1 MLKHHSKNSA
11 GPHAERTSTLLSVS
25 LGQTH
30 GKSKY
35 FAALALVCFIAFASI
50 SLIFLMRGRSLIWE
64 LDGKNLYYT
73 FFAYEGE
80 LLRAIASSFFTG
92 GSFDFSTYT
101 FNAGFGDDAYLL
113 LAGHIT
119 DPLNLLSAFCPP
131 DKAEYLYEFLI
142 FVRFYM
148 AAVAFSLFCFSRGK
162 SKDASL
168 CASLAYVL
176 CGYVVMLAAFRH
188 AFFINF
194 AILLPLIFMGA
205 DRLFT
210 NKSPWLFIG
219 AFAVSFIYSV
229 YTSYMACIFLLVYCL
244 IVYFA
249 FPRRRSVGDFALLVA
264 KFAGCLVLGFLLS
277 AVLSLPSITSLLSM
291 ERIGMERPIPFFQTL
306 GFYEQLAA
314 NITGGSAS
322 YYCTIIGVV
331 PTVSIFAVLAAGKLI
346 NKPERLSLLIGV
358 ALCLAGICIAY
369 VGSVMNGFGYST
381 DRWQI
386 IWGVCGAYAVA
397 LALPA
402 LRHFALRN
410 WVRLDIGLALL
421 LAFLL
426 LTPTKKL
433 QFWVVFA
440 IIAVILAGAVTVTF
454 LRGRQQHANNT
465 KRPSRGC
472 RPFRHALPIA
482 VTFLLIGS
490 STASYDILLSRHG
503 YGTLSTFMRS
513 GTLYDYTH
521 AMPLEDHLD
530 EIDTN
535 YRIDRSDIST
545 GRNVSFGLGYKG
557 MDYYSSMYN
566 QNLDNFRRDMG
577 IADNATNF
585 IYNGVQGRLAL
596 DAILGARY
604 YIASQSTLDTVPY
617 GYRKLE
623 DLGESVNGNTYYLY
637 ESSAALPL
645 AFVYD
650 SVIPFSTYEALTPPE
665 KQEAIT
671 RACVLEESEAEADAL
686 PLSLQTTAE
695 EATVS
700 TGEGATLRDGHIIV
714 TKKDAAITIAVAGE
728 TNCENYLFFSG
739 LAFHPMSQSTAQ
751 ELARDKNASLSYKDF
766 PESSSFKPAG
776 SSRISVESG
785 ETYRSFNLLSP
796 YDGQYGGKSEW
807 AVNLGYSEKPLSEIT
822 ITFGEVGDYDCSSI
836 YFARQPVAPILENL
850 SVLQKAN
857 TATIEFLPTGV
868 DIDVG
873 ASQTDK
879 DNERFVFVSL
889 PYSDGWSATLDGQPV
904 EIEKANVG
912 FMAIPVDDSAHT
924 ITMRYSTPGLRTGA
938 RISFITI
945 CAFVVFFAGR
955 SLQRRKRG

>member
-1 MLKHHSKNSA
+1 MLNHHAKNSN
-11 GPHAERTSTLLSVS
+11 GSHTERTPALLAIP
-25 LGQTH
+25 LRQTH
-30 GKSKY
+30 GKAKY
-35 FAALALVCFIAFASI
+35 FAILALICLIAFACI
-50 SLIFLMRGRSLIWE
+50 SLIFLLRGRSLIWE

-73 FFAYEGE
+73 FFVYEGE
-80 LLRAIASSFFTG
+80 LLRAIASSFLSG
-92 GSFDFSTYT
+92 GTFDFSTYT
-101 FNAGFGDDAYLL
+101 FDAGFGDDAYLL

-142 FVRFYM
+142 FVRFYL
-148 AAVAFSLFCFSRGK
+148 AAAAFSLFCFSRGK
-162 SKDASL
+162 SKTATL

-194 AILLPLIFMGA
+194 AILLPLIFTGA
-205 DRLFT
+205 DRLFA

-219 AFAVSFIYSV
+219 AFAVSFVYSV
-229 YTSYMACIFLLVYCL
+229 YTSYMACIFLLAYCL
-244 IVYFA
+244 LVYFT
-249 FPRRRSVGDFALLVA
+249 FPRRRSAADFALLVA
-264 KFAGCLVLGFLLS
+264 KFAGCLILGFLLS
-277 AVLSLPSITSLLSM
+277 AAFSLPSITSLLSM
-291 ERIGMERPIPFFQTL
+291 ERIGMERAIPFFQTL
-306 GFYEQLAA
+306 GFYKQLAA

-322 YYCTIIGVV
+322 YYCAIIGVV
-331 PTVSIFAVLAAGKLI
+331 PTVGILAVLAAGKLV
-346 NKPERLSLLIGV
+346 NKPERFSLLIGV

-386 IWGVCGAYAVA
+386 IWGFCGAYAVA

-402 LRHFALRN
+402 LRHFAFRN
-410 WVRLDIGLALL
+410 WVGLDVGLALL
-421 LAFLL
+421 LALLL
-426 LTPTKKL
+426 LTPTKNL
-433 QFWVVFA
+433 QFWVVFTV
-440 IIAVILAGAVTVTF
+440 ISVILAGAITATF
-454 LRGRQQHANNT
+454 LRRRQEHANRA
-465 KRPSRGC
+465 KRSSRGSN
-472 RPFRHALPIA
+472 PFKHALPIA
-482 VTFLLIGS
+482 VVILLIGS
-490 STASYDILLSRHG
+490 SAASYDILLSRHG

-513 GTLYDYTH
+513 GTLYNYTH

-530 EIDTN
+530 EIDAS

-566 QNLDNFRRDMG
+566 QHLDNFRRDMG

-596 DAILGARY
+596 DALLGARY
-604 YIASQSTLDTVPY
+604 YVASQSTLDTVPY
-617 GYRKLE
+617 GYEKIA

-650 SVIPFSTYEALTPPE
+650 SAISPAAYETLTPPE
-665 KQEAIT
+665 KQEALT
-671 RACVLEESEAEADAL
+671 RACMLETDESSAL
-686 PLSLQTTAE
+686 PPDLRTTVE
-695 EATVS
+695 EIAIS
-700 TGEGATLRDGHIIV
+700 AGEGVVFRDGHIVV
-714 TKKDAAITIAVAGE
+714 TQKDATVTIAVSGE
-728 TNCENYLFFSG
+728 VNCENYLCFNG
-739 LAFHPMSQSTAQ
+739 LTFHPMSQSTAL
-751 ELARDKNASLSYKDF
+751 ELAADSNPALSYKDF

-776 SSRISVESG
+776 SSRISVEGG

-807 AVNLGYSEKPLSEIT
+807 AVNLGYSEEPLSEIT

-836 YFARQPVAPILENL
+836 YFARQPIAPILENL
-850 SVLQKAN
+850 SMLQESN

-868 DIDVG
+868 DIDVE
-873 ASQTDK
+873 ASQTDE
-879 DNERFVFVSL
+879 DNQRFVFVSL

-904 EIEKANVG
+904 EVEKANVG
-912 FMAIPVDDSAHT
+912 FMAIPIDDNAHT
-924 ITMRYSTPGLRTGA
+924 IAMRYSTPGLKTGA
-938 RISFITI
+938 LISLTTIGAFI
-945 CAFVVFFAGR
+945 VFLTSNR
-955 SLQRRKRG
+955 LRRRRRK